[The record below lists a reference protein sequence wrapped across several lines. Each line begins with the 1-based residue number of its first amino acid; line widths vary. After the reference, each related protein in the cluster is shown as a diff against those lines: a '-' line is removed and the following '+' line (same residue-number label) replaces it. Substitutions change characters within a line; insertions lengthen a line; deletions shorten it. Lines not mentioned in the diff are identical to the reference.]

1 MSSTASSKSC
11 VVKAE
16 PLTTP
21 RLILR
26 QWEPQ
31 DLPEFAALNAD
42 PEVMRYFPSTLDRQA
57 SDALAAKAKALIEK
71 RGWGFWAVQD
81 RASGRLA
88 GMIGLHTPAP
98 ELPFSPCVEVGW
110 RLARPYWGQGLATEG
125 AKAALEFAWNVLQ
138 QGEVV
143 AFTAV
148 LNKPSQAVMQRLGM
162 QPDAQTFM
170 HPAVPQEHALAEHVL
185 YRIRR
190 R

>member
-42 PEVMRYFPSTLDRQA
+42 PEVMRYFPSTLDRHA

-71 RGWGFWAVQD
+71 QGWGFWAVQD

-148 LNKPSQAVMQRLGM
+148 LNKPSQVVMQRLGM

-170 HPAVPQEHALAEHVL
+170 HPSLPQEHALAEHVL

>member
-1 MSSTASSKSC
+1 M
-11 VVKAE
+11 VKPE
-16 PLTTP
+16 HLTTP

-26 QWEPQ
+26 QWTPQ

-57 SDALAAKAKALIEK
+57 SNALAAKAEALIAE
-71 RGWGFWAVQD
+71 RGWGFWVAQD
-81 RASGRLA
+81 RATGHLA

-125 AKAALEFAWNVLQ
+125 AKAALDFAWNVLQ
-138 QGEVV
+138 LDEIV

-148 LNKPSQAVMQRLGM
+148 PNKPSQAVMQRLGM

-170 HPAVPQEHALAEHVL
+170 HPDLPSGHALAEHCL

-190 R
+190 S

>member
-1 MSSTASSKSC
+1 M
-11 VVKAE
+11 
-16 PLTTP
+16 P
-21 RLILR
+21 
-26 QWEPQ
+26 
-31 DLPEFAALNAD
+31 DFAALNAD
-42 PEVMRYFPSTLDRQA
+42 PGVMRYFPSTLDRQA
-57 SDALAAKAKALIEK
+57 SDALAAKAQALIEK
-71 RGWGFWAVQD
+71 QGWGFWAVQD
-81 RASGRLA
+81 RASGHFT
-88 GMIGLHTPAP
+88 GMIGLHIPAP

>member
-1 MSSTASSKSC
+1 M
-11 VVKAE
+11 VKAE

-57 SDALAAKAKALIEK
+57 SDALAAKAQALIEK
-71 RGWGFWAVQD
+71 QGWGFWAVQD

-162 QPDAQTFM
+162 QSDAQTFM
-170 HPAVPQEHALAEHVL
+170 HPSLPQEHALAEHVL